1 MGGFFMEKLR
11 SYAAI
16 VSWQE
21 YRSVTLY
28 HQTAVRVICATP
40 HKKGA
45 SIALTS
51 LGTLRHNNFVREC
64 VHCER
69 VLAQPMT
76 SE

>member
-1 MGGFFMEKLR
+1 MDGFFMKRLR
-11 SYAAI
+11 SCVAI
-16 VSWQE
+16 ISWH
-21 YRSVTLY
+21 RSVTLY

-45 SIALTS
+45 RIALTS
-51 LGTLRHNNFVREC
+51 PVTLRHNNFVREC